1 VLVRAKAPV
10 RIDFGGAWTDV
21 DRYALSR
28 GGIVF
33 NATIGHHVEGSF
45 QVHESGDGA
54 ESREGLDV
62 RYGFDLPSG
71 SGLGTSAALNV
82 VWFGLLNRRVD
93 TDADRIRVAEQAY
106 GLEGLLGILGGR
118 QDQYASAM
126 GGFNLMRFGSTVSV
140 ERVPISDATIGELE
154 SRSVLAY
161 TGKPRLSGAIH
172 ENVWG
177 AFDAGRERTV
187 RALDRLREIGE
198 SMPDTLLAGDIAA
211 FAALL
216 AENWD
221 CQRRL
226 DDSVTNAD
234 IERLF
239 DVAAGAG
246 AIGGKA
252 CGAGGGG
259 CLYFVTEPE
268 KQSAVSEALANA
280 GAQVI
285 PFGFEMHG
293 LAVTREG

>member
-1 VLVRAKAPV
+1 MLVRAKAPV

-28 GGIVF
+28 GGVVF
-33 NATIGHHVEGSF
+33 NATIAHHVEGTF
-45 QVHESGDGA
+45 KVHESGDGA

-118 QDQYASAM
+118 QDQYASAL
-126 GGFNLMRFGSTVSV
+126 GGFNRMRFGETVDV
-140 ERVPISDATIGELE
+140 ERIHIPSATVTALE
-154 SRSVLAY
+154 ERSVLAY

-177 AFDAGRERTV
+177 AFDAGRTSTV
-187 RALDRLREIGE
+187 RALDRLREIGDA
-198 SMPDTLLAGDIAA
+198 MPEILSAGDIDA
-211 FAALL
+211 FARLL

-221 CQRRL
+221 CQRQL
-226 DDSVTNAD
+226 DDSVTNQD
-234 IERLF
+234 IERMF
-239 DVAAGAG
+239 ADAGAAGAV
-246 AIGGKA
+246 GGKA

-259 CLYFVTEPE
+259 CLYFVTAPGRA
-268 KQSAVSEALANA
+268 SAVAQALSAA
-280 GAQVI
+280 GVQVI
-285 PFGFEMHG
+285 PFTFASDG
-293 LAVTREG
+293 LTVTREA

>member
-1 VLVRAKAPV
+1 MVVRAKAPV

-21 DRYALSR
+21 DRYALTR
-28 GGIVF
+28 GGVVF
-33 NATIGHHVEGSF
+33 NATIAHHVEGSF
-45 QVHESGDGA
+45 QIHESGDGA

-82 VWFGLLNRRVD
+82 VWFGLLNRRVE

-126 GGFNLMRFGSTVSV
+126 GGFNLMRFDESVHV
-140 ERVPISDATIGELE
+140 ERVPIPAATIKDLE
-154 SRSVLAY
+154 QRSVLAY

-177 AFDAGRERTV
+177 AFDAGRASTV
-187 RALDRLREIGE
+187 HALDRLREIGE
-198 SMPDTLLAGDIAA
+198 AMPATLESGNIES
-211 FAALL
+211 FATLL
-216 AENWD
+216 AENWT

-226 DDSVTNAD
+226 DDSVTNPD
-234 IERLF
+234 IERF
-239 DVAAGAG
+239 FASAIEAGAL
-246 AIGGKA
+246 GGKA

-259 CLYFVTEPE
+259 CLYFVTKPGR
-268 KQSAVSEALANA
+268 QAAVSDALAAA

-285 PFGFEMHG
+285 PFEFAMDG
-293 LAVTREG
+293 LTVTREA